1 MLRFRTVLTALV
13 GASMMSLAACAGDDA
28 TEASS
33 TTPATTAT
41 SAAPAATTEAAA
53 PAAGDAPDDKTICTA
68 AGKADKAMKAE
79 LISQMQ
85 KTQGELDGAG
95 YQKILVSLADQLT
108 TAAGSS
114 ESEVGKAVKTF
125 ATLATE
131 AGANAAK
138 AGANPE
144 AALDAPGFEKSGTDL
159 TAACKAAGVTVN
171 Y

>member
-1 MLRFRTVLTALV
+1 MLRVRTTFAAVL
-13 GASMMSLAACAGDDA
+13 GASLMSLAACAGDDA
-28 TEASS
+28 TEASG
-33 TTPATTAT
+33 TPATTAT

-53 PAAGDAPDDKTICTA
+53 PAGDAPDDKTICNA
-68 AGKADKAMKAE
+68 ANKADKAMKAE

-108 TAAGSS
+108 AAAGSS

-125 ATLATE
+125 STLATE

-144 AALDAPGFEKSGTDL
+144 AALAAPGFEKSGTDL